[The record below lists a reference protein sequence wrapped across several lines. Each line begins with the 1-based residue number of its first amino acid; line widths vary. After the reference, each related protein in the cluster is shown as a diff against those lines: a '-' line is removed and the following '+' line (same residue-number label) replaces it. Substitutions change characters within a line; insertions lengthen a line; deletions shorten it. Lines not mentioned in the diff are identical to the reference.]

1 MIELLIA
8 AAAIALSMVVDQ
20 QETESGSGYTVIGQ
34 GDTANDE
41 FAYLGGGYDNSSGI
55 LDDTD

>member
-20 QETESGSGYTVIGQ
+20 KETNSGYTVIGKE
-34 GDTANDE
+34 TANDE

>member
-8 AAAIALSMVVDQ
+8 AAAIALSMVVEDTQ
-20 QETESGSGYTVIGQ
+20 NEYSVIGSQ
-34 GDTANDE
+34 GNVISKENDE